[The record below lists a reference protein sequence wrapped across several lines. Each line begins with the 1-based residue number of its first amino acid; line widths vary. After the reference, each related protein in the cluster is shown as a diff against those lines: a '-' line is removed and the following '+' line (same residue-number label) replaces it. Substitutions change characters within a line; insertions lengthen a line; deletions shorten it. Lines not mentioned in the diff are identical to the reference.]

1 MVCAM
6 ASEEAKK
13 EKIVVIGDST
23 LVTGFRLAG
32 VTEYYLATG
41 RDAEAKLAELME
53 TGAAGV
59 IIVPEEIMVD
69 MDWRLKK
76 KIEAAAK
83 PVVVP
88 VPGRKGP
95 VGEAESLRE
104 MVKRALGFDLM
115 QKK

>member
-1 MVCAM
+1 MEL
-6 ASEEAKK
+6 EEGKKK
-13 EKIVVIGDST
+13 ENIVVVGDST
-23 LVTGFRLAG
+23 LVMGFRLAG
-32 VTEYYLATG
+32 VTEYYITEG
-41 RDAEAKLAELME
+41 KEAEAKIAELMDS
-53 TGAAGV
+53 GKAGV
-59 IIVPEEIMVD
+59 IVVTEDVMVD

>member
-1 MVCAM
+1 M
-6 ASEEAKK
+6 ANEDVKK

-23 LVTGFRLAG
+23 LVTGFKLAG
-32 VTEYYLATG
+32 VTEYYV
-41 RDAEAKLAELME
+41 AEGKEAEDKVAELMKA
-53 TGAAGV
+53 GNAGV
-59 IIVPEEIMVD
+59 IIVNEDLMVQ
-69 MDWRLKK
+69 MDWRLKR

-83 PVVVP
+83 PIVVP
-88 VPGRKGP
+88 VPSRKGP